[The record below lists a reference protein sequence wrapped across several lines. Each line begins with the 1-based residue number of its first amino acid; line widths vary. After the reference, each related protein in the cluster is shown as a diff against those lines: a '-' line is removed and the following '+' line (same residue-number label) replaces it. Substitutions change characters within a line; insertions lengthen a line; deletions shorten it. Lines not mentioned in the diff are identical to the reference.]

1 MTFRPPLDDH
11 QRRDD
16 ARDLHALGYAQEL
29 FRTMGGFSNFAISFS
44 IISILTGAVTL
55 YEHGLVMGGPAEMAF
70 GWPLVTLFTLT
81 VALSMAELASSLPTS
96 GTMYHWASR
105 LGGKGW
111 GWFTAWFNIAGQ
123 LAALAA
129 IDYGCALFLTPLFG
143 WPLSTERVLSVY
155 AAVLLSHALLNH
167 FGIRLVAWLNDF
179 SVTVHVV
186 GVVVIVGALM
196 LFAPKQPLGYV
207 FERVTFNDHGW
218 PYWFAFVI
226 GLLQA
231 QWTYTGY
238 DASASVSEETVD
250 PRRRVPWGIVMA
262 VVVSA
267 VVGYA
272 LLLAL
277 TLAITDIP
285 SVLNARDSSGNKVP
299 AVIAIFSGALG
310 ARAGSLFTAL
320 AAMAMWFCGLSAVTW
335 ISRTLYAFARDNG
348 LPASAVWRRVSA
360 THQTP
365 AHAIWLCVVIAFIAT
380 ISAGTYAV
388 VTSISVIGLYFSYTI
403 PVYLAW
409 RVRARGEPVPRGPW
423 HLGRFGPAINLVA
436 MLWVAFI
443 SIVLSIPDGMRTGKT
458 IAGLTVLLGVW
469 YLVSERHRFRGP
481 AWASPD
487 ESARRLAD
495 AREEPATLSKRRS
508 EN

>member
-1 MTFRPPLDDH
+1 MLSAKAG
-11 QRRDD
+11 RDD
-16 ARDLHALGYAQEL
+16 AHELHALGYAQEL

-70 GWPLVTLFTLT
+70 GWPLVTVFTLT

-96 GTMYHWASR
+96 GTMYHWAAR

-123 LAALAA
+123 LAALAG
-129 IDYGCALFLTPLFG
+129 IDYGCALFLTPLVG
-143 WPLSTERVLSVY
+143 WPTTTERVLIVY
-155 AAVLLSHALLNH
+155 AAILLSHALINH
-167 FGIRLVAWLNDF
+167 FGIRLVARLNDF
-179 SVTVHVV
+179 SVTVHVI
-186 GVVVIVGALM
+186 GVVVIVGALA
-196 LFAPKQPLGYV
+196 LFAPKQPFGYF
-207 FERVTFNDHGW
+207 FERVTSNDQGW

-267 VVGYA
+267 VVGYV

-285 SVLNARDSSGNKVP
+285 SVLNARDGSGNKVP
-299 AVIAIFSGALG
+299 AVIAIFTAALG
-310 ARAGSLFTAL
+310 VRAGALFTAL

-335 ISRTLYAFARDNG
+335 ISRTVYAFARDNG
-348 LPASAVWRRVSA
+348 LPGSALWRRVSA
-360 THQTP
+360 SYQTP
-365 AHAIWLCVVIAFIAT
+365 APAIWLSVVIAFFAR
-380 ISAGTYAV
+380 ISAGTYAA
-388 VTSISVIGLYFSYTI
+388 VTSISVIGLYFSYII

-409 RVRARGEPVPRGPW
+409 RARARGKDVPRGPW

-436 MLWVAFI
+436 MLWVLFI
-443 SIVLSIPDGMRTGKT
+443 SIVLSIPDGMRAGKT
-458 IAGLTVLLGVW
+458 IATVTLLLTAW
-469 YLVSERHRFRGP
+469 YLLSERRRFQGP
-481 AWASPD
+481 AWASSGVPKAM
-487 ESARRLAD
+487 ESDLARD
-495 AREEPATLSKRRS
+495 
-508 EN
+508 

>member
-123 LAALAA
+123 LAALAG
-129 IDYGCALFLTPLFG
+129 IDYGCALFLTPLLG
-143 WPLSTERVLSVY
+143 LSTTTGLLMVY
-155 AAVLLSHALLNH
+155 AVILLSHALINH
-167 FGIRLVAWLNDF
+167 FGIRLVARLNDL

-186 GVVVIVGALM
+186 GVVVIVGALAI
-196 LFAPKQPLGYV
+196 FAPKQPLGYF
-207 FERVTFNDHGW
+207 FERVTFNDQGW

-267 VVGYA
+267 IVGYA

-285 SVLNARDSSGNKVP
+285 SVLNARDGSGNKVP

-310 ARAGSLFTAL
+310 ARAGSFFTAL

-348 LPASAVWRRVSA
+348 LPGSAVWRRVSVKY
-360 THQTP
+360 QTP
-365 AHAIWLCVVIAFIAT
+365 APAIWLCVAIAFLAT

-388 VTSISVIGLYFSYTI
+388 VTSVSVIGLYFSYTI

-409 RVRARGEPVPRGPW
+409 RARARGEPVARGPW

-436 MLWVAFI
+436 MVWVVFI

-458 IAGLTVLLGVW
+458 IAGLTALLGLW
-469 YLVSERHRFRGP
+469 YLGSERHRFHGP
-481 AWASPD
+481 AWASG
-487 ESARRLAD
+487 EAAIRAAA
-495 AREEPATLSKRRS
+495 AREER
-508 EN
+508 

>member
-1 MTFRPPLDDH
+1 MPLSSE
-11 QRRDD
+11 QD
-16 ARDLHALGYAQEL
+16 AHELHALGYAQEL
-29 FRTMGGFSNFAISFS
+29 FRTIGGFSNFAISFS

-96 GTMYHWASR
+96 GTMYHWSSR
-105 LGGKGW
+105 LGGKSW

-123 LAALAA
+123 LAALAG
-129 IDYGCALFLTPLFG
+129 IDYGCALFLTPLIG
-143 WPLSTERVLSVY
+143 WPGERVLIVY
-155 AAVLLSHALLNH
+155 AAILLSHALINH
-167 FGIRLVAWLNDF
+167 FGIRLVARLNDF

-186 GVVVIVGALM
+186 GVVIIVGALM
-196 LFAPKQPLGYV
+196 AFAPKQPLAYF
-207 FERVTFNDHGW
+207 FERVTYNDQGW

-277 TLAITDIP
+277 TLAIGDIP
-285 SVLNARDSSGNKVP
+285 SVLNARDGSGNKVP
-299 AVIAIFSGALG
+299 VVIAIFSGALG
-310 ARAGSLFTAL
+310 IRAGALFTAL

-335 ISRTLYAFARDNG
+335 SSRTIYAFARDGG
-348 LPASAVWRRVSA
+348 LPGSALWRSVSTTYMA
-360 THQTP
+360 P
-365 AHAIWLCVVIAFIAT
+365 APAIWLSVLIAVVAT
-380 ISAGTYAV
+380 LSVGAYAI
-388 VTSISVIGLYFSYTI
+388 VTSISVIGLYFSYII

-409 RVRARGEPVPRGPW
+409 RARGTPGEAPRGPW
-423 HLGRFGPAINLVA
+423 HLGRYGRTINLIA
-436 MLWVAFI
+436 LLWVVFI
-443 SIVLSIPDGMRTGKT
+443 SVILSIPDGMRAGKT
-458 IAGLTVLLGVW
+458 MMALTLLLAAW
-469 YLVSERHRFRGP
+469 YLTHERRRFRGP
-481 AWASPD
+481 AWASGDAGPLPPAHTR
-487 ESARRLAD
+487 SAREIAGG
-495 AREEPATLSKRRS
+495 
-508 EN
+508 

>member
-1 MTFRPPLDDH
+1 
-11 QRRDD
+11 
-16 ARDLHALGYAQEL
+16 
-29 FRTMGGFSNFAISFS
+29 
-44 IISILTGAVTL
+44 
-55 YEHGLVMGGPAEMAF
+55 MAF

-123 LAALAA
+123 LAALAG
-129 IDYGCALFLTPLFG
+129 IDYGCALFLTPLLG
-143 WPLSTERVLSVY
+143 WPTTTDRVLTVY
-155 AAVLLSHALLNH
+155 AAILVSHALINH
-167 FGIRLVAWLNDF
+167 FGIRLVARLNDF

-186 GVVVIVGALM
+186 GVVVIVGALAF
-196 LFAPKQPLGYV
+196 FAPKQPLGYF
-207 FERVTFNDHGW
+207 FERVTFNDQGW

-285 SVLNARDSSGNKVP
+285 SVLNARDESGHRVP

-310 ARAGSLFTAL
+310 ARAASLFTAL

-348 LPASAVWRRVSA
+348 LPGSAVWRRVSA
-360 THQTP
+360 TYQTP
-365 AHAIWLCVVIAFIAT
+365 GPAIWLCVGVAFLAT

-388 VTSISVIGLYFSYTI
+388 VTSISVIGLYFSYTT

-409 RVRARGEPVPRGPW
+409 RARARGEAVPRGPW
-423 HLGRFGPAINLVA
+423 HLGRFGPAINVVA
-436 MLWVAFI
+436 MLWVVFI

-458 IAGLTVLLGVW
+458 IAGLTALLGAW

-481 AWASPD
+481 VWAS
-487 ESARRLAD
+487 SRVKTAA
-495 AREEPATLSKRRS
+495 SS
-508 EN
+508 